1 MGFRPCD
8 FCMNQLLPI
17 TYEVC
22 KFFHGEYEVRGFVL
36 DISNR
41 FDKVWLNGLIF
52 KLNQNG
58 ISGNLMSLIISS
70 ILENRG
76 S

>member
-1 MGFRPCD
+1 
-8 FCMNQLLPI
+8 MNQLLPI
-17 TYEVC
+17 TYEVY

-36 DISNR
+36 DISKR

-52 KLNQNG
+52 KLKQNG
-58 ISGNLMSLIISS
+58 ISGNLMNLIISW
-70 ILENRG
+70 ILEYKG